1 MCCFPLRLLVP
12 VGAHCHAP
20 SAPCPPSPLLPPFA
34 CSSRDPIATRYEKL
48 YKRIGFLFFAY
59 NKGYWWFEP
68 VLLLYKLS
76 MTVLI
81 LFVSDG
87 DENKILFG
95 MLGATAMMAT
105 LAFFQ
110 PFKHPDILSIN
121 TGAQVVVLLVLF
133 AAMFLLVNGGGSN
146 VIAVVLVLS
155 TIVPLVAG
163 VVMTLRLPKD
173 ARLVEAGDTIS
184 GDLSS
189 MMGSVAD
196 RFMKRSSKMPGA
208 VRGTAMFSADNPMH
222 AESYANAGGVEMQD
236 NPGIS
241 SSQPRSETR
250 RPSDLVTGERSEPNA
265 STEEEKCV
273 I

>member
-1 MCCFPLRLLVP
+1 
-12 VGAHCHAP
+12 
-20 SAPCPPSPLLPPFA
+20 
-34 CSSRDPIATRYEKL
+34 
-48 YKRIGFLFFAY
+48 
-59 NKGYWWFEP
+59 

-146 VIAVVLVLS
+146 FIAVVLVLS
-155 TIVPLVAG
+155 TLAPLLAG
-163 VVMTLRLPKD
+163 VVMTIRLPEE
-173 ARLVEAGDTIS
+173 ARVHEAGDTIS
-184 GDLSS
+184 DDLSKAFA
-189 MMGSVAD
+189 G
-196 RFMKRSSKMPGA
+196 RSSPSLKSLMGA
-208 VRGTAMFSADNPMH
+208 FKGRGRVSRAAPKVRGAKTAQAARTMQAESVLRSDDKAAASAACEAGEGFGADNPMH
-222 AESYANAGGVEMQD
+222 MEAQAPAARPKV
-236 NPGIS
+236 
-241 SSQPRSETR
+241 TR
-250 RPSDLVTGERSEPNA
+250 QLSRLTHNQKEKERSQR
-265 STEEEKCV
+265 S
-273 I
+273 II